1 MENEIAII
9 RKKTGMT
16 QAAFCA
22 RYHIP
27 PRTLQDWEQ
36 GKHEPP
42 VYVVELLR
50 QVVKMQKDEM
60 KNETTSKKCEE

>member
-50 QVVKMQKDEM
+50 QVVKIRKDET
-60 KNETTSKKCEE
+60 KDETTSKKRVE